1 MKTAILGALAITAM
15 SAISASAATI
25 DFTNNVWTPGF
36 HDPSVTVGNT
46 TVTSSPN
53 SAWLSWDHN
62 DGFGVSSHS
71 GDDPQI
77 EDGERLNVSF
87 ASPFQLTSFSV
98 TNLFKTCFGRF
109 CNSEVGFFRINGGS
123 WTEFDATSSNGNL
136 TVNLSPT
143 WVTSLQFGFTSGFD
157 GDDDFNVKSVT
168 GTFGD
173 PAPVPEPTSMVLLGS
188 GLVGLVAR
196 LRRKNA

>member
-1 MKTAILGALAITAM
+1 MKTAIFGALAITAM
-15 SAISASAATI
+15 SAMSASAATI
-25 DFTNNVWTPGF
+25 DFTNNSWNPGF
-36 HDPSVTVGNT
+36 FNNSTTVGNT
-46 TVTSSPN
+46 TVTSSP
-53 SAWLSWDHN
+53 SGSWLTWDHN
-62 DGFGVSSHS
+62 DGFGVSSHIA
-71 GDDPQI
+71 DDPQI

-87 ASPFQLTSFSV
+87 SSPFQLTSFSV

-143 WVTSLQFGFTSGFD
+143 WVTSLQFGFSSGFD
-157 GDDDFNVKSVT
+157 GNDDFNVKSLT
-168 GTFGD
+168 GAFGD